1 MVEINV
7 EIENLSPKTKNPI
20 INKDQQIIY
29 DQISTLKIFSF
40 PKRIDIPLTPPVIIL
55 KGTKNIPVPKAR
67 IKVPNK
73 TRITLKIV
81 CKTRL
86 ILGFNFLIILANFL
100 SLHL

>member
-1 MVEINV
+1 MANYNSLMINGC
-7 EIENLSPKTKNPI
+7 LSVNSGKI
-20 INKDQQIIY
+20 YAKD
-29 DQISTLKIFSF
+29 
-40 PKRIDIPLTPPVIIL
+40 IIL